1 MTPLT
6 MFVSEV
12 TADEVAAG
20 FSVRKVR
27 PPNGQLPE
35 AGATALSVIHTWGD
49 PSHRLVKMQGRDGR
63 TVFQLQAFGRPR
75 SGVGPLGWFPERYW
89 PASYGPAWVV
99 DRLREHVGRRGY
111 QALIELHVPTSEENC
126 PTLSDPGAD
135 GSEVADDSPLGRDGT
150 DTLDR
155 GPAPTRT
162 DSEPAV
168 HGASAG

>member
-20 FSVRKVR
+20 FSVRKIR

-35 AGATALSVIHTWGD
+35 VGQTALSVIHTWGD

-75 SGVGPLGWFPERYW
+75 LGVGPLTWFPERYW
-89 PASYGPAWVV
+89 PASYGPAWVI
-99 DRLREHVGRRGY
+99 DQLREHVGRPGY
-111 QALIELHVPTSEENC
+111 QALIELHIPTREEN
-126 PTLSDPGAD
+126 GAD
-135 GSEVADDSPLGRDGT
+135 GTESGGEGLLSRDGT
-150 DTLDR
+150 GNLDG
-155 GPAPTRT
+155 GPAVA
-162 DSEPAV
+162 PADFDPAAR
-168 HGASAG
+168 GATAG